1 MQGVDKTAREEQ
13 AKAAIDLVGLGAM
26 MDRKPRELSGG
37 QQQRV
42 ALARVLVTRP
52 KAILLDEPLGGLDRL
67 LQMKM
72 RVELRA
78 LQRELGITFIHVTH
92 NQEEALSMADRIVVM
107 GDAIVQQVGT
117 PEHLARHPRNE
128 FVAKFMGDN
137 NVLHGKISAASG
149 GVVTIDTPYGKVE
162 ADGTGTVGE
171 EGSVSVR
178 ASVVK
183 ISTDAVP
190 SINGVK
196 VRLDFAEYLGDSVK
210 LHMDLDGK
218 PFMAKVHEERYA
230 EIRAY
235 EGKDVT
241 ATWAREDGHLLE
253 Q

>member
-1 MQGVDKTAREEQ
+1 M
-13 AKAAIDLVGLGAM
+13 
-26 MDRKPRELSGG
+26 
-37 QQQRV
+37 
-42 ALARVLVTRP
+42 
-52 KAILLDEPLGGLDRL
+52 
-67 LQMKM
+67 
-72 RVELRA
+72 
-78 LQRELGITFIHVTH
+78 
-92 NQEEALSMADRIVVM
+92 
-107 GDAIVQQVGT
+107 
-117 PEHLARHPRNE
+117 
-128 FVAKFMGDN
+128 
-137 NVLHGKISAASG
+137 
-149 GVVTIDTPYGKVE
+149 
-162 ADGTGTVGE
+162 
-171 EGSVSVR
+171 R

-218 PFMAKVHEERYA
+218 PFMAKVHEDRYA